1 MADGPKEFSLEDLK
15 DFQGA
20 EGKPGYIA
28 FEGRVI
34 DISASKHWH
43 HGHHMGTHQAGHDLT
58 REIDAAPHGPEMLER
73 FPQVGVLKTEEKT
86 REEIP
91 AFLARLFHYVPL
103 LRRHPH
109 PMVVHFPTVFMIAT
123 TGFTFL
129 YLLTG
134 YRSFETTAGHCLWG
148 GVLFTPVAIV
158 TGLFT
163 WWINYETEWLRQVV
177 IKLILAPLLLLLG
190 LIALIWR
197 YLHPDILTAWGTESL
212 VYMGLICALTPLVVA
227 IGWFGATLSFPLEE
241 E

>member
-1 MADGPKEFSLEDLK
+1 LAEEPKEFSLEDLK
-15 DFQGA
+15 EFRGA
-20 EGKPGYIA
+20 EGRPGYIA
-28 FEGRVI
+28 FGGRII

-58 REIDAAPHGPEMLER
+58 GEIDAAPHGPEVLER
-73 FPQVGVLKTEEKT
+73 FPQVGVLKTDEAD

-91 AFLARLFHYVPL
+91 AFLSRLFHYVPL

-109 PMVVHFPTVFMIAT
+109 PMVVHFPTVFMIAA
-123 TGFTFL
+123 TGFTLL

-134 YRSFETTAGHCLWG
+134 QRSFETTAWHCLWG
-148 GVLFTPVAIV
+148 GVLFTPVGIA

-163 WWINYETEWLRQVV
+163 WWINYEAEWLRQVI
-177 IKLILAPLLLLLG
+177 IKMALSPILFFIG
-190 LIALIWR
+190 LTALIWR
-197 YLHPDILTAWGTESL
+197 YRRPDILAAWGTESL
-212 VYMGLICALTPLVVA
+212 IYLGLILALTPLVVA